1 MTLQPGFLLNARY
14 HIEEVIAQGGMG
26 AIYRAFDTALQIKV
40 AVKENFYTGEEH
52 NRQFRREAVILADL
66 RHPNLPRVTD
76 HFTVSNQGQYL
87 VMDFIEGDDLRQQL
101 KARGRL
107 DEADVIRIGVGVC
120 QGLAYLHS
128 RIPPIIHRDI
138 KPGNVKVS
146 PGGGVFLVDFGLAKL
161 ARSGQNTST
170 GAQALTPG
178 YAPPE
183 QYGQGTEP
191 RSDIYALGATLY
203 AALTGQVPE
212 DGLMRALGTAT
223 LTPLQDLRPDITQIC
238 AQAIEKAM
246 AVQPQ
251 DRFQTADEFR
261 LALLGKPT
269 EVKVDQNGSAWV
281 APLQASSDLRR
292 SGTRKKPLRFSLIFG
307 GLVTLAAIGIIFGFI
322 ILPGMNALP
331 DLPQATRTRTLPA
344 AVPARATNTVE
355 AAFIPLPSA
364 TVHPS
369 ATFARSPTPLQ
380 PESTPSGGG
389 EEIAFVSV
397 RSGVPQIWGILPDGS
412 SIRQITLL
420 PDGACQPDW
429 NPDHTRIVFISPCAA
444 KQDIYDGASLFLI
457 NADGTGLVPLP
468 TLPGGDFDPAWS
480 PDGSRIAFT
489 SLRDGRHGIYIL
501 TLSDNVAVRLSSPV
515 NYERY
520 PAWSPDGAQIAYQTT
535 RPGFPQIWVMDAFGK
550 EAREFSDPD
559 RGRSLMPVWSPDLS
573 IMLYVQGGSP
583 TFLVSRQ
590 IDNPQAVEMRV
601 SDDFIPA
608 ENPSFSPDGWWIA
621 ADSTVDQNEDIYI
634 LLRNGSSLTRLTD
647 HPAADFDP
655 DWD

>member
-14 HIEEVIAQGGMG
+14 RIEEVIAQGGMG
-26 AIYRAFDTALQIKV
+26 AIYRAYDTALQLKV

-76 HFTVSNQGQYL
+76 HFAISNQGQYL
-87 VMDFIEGDDLRQQL
+87 VMDFIEGDDLRQHL

-107 DEADVIRIGVGVC
+107 DEAEVIRIGVGVC

-146 PGGGVFLVDFGLAKL
+146 PSGGVYLVDFGLAKL
-161 ARSGQNTST
+161 AHSGQNTST

-183 QYGQGTEP
+183 QYGQGTEL

-212 DGLMRALGTAT
+212 DGLMRALGTTT
-223 LTPLQDLRPDITQIC
+223 LTPLRDLRPEISPNCT
-238 AQAIEKAM
+238 QAIEKAM

-261 LALLGKPT
+261 LALLGKPIQ
-269 EVKVDQNGSAWV
+269 VQVDQISSAGVDPHQPSSNLGNIGS
-281 APLQASSDLRR
+281 
-292 SGTRKKPLRFSLIFG
+292 RKKPPRFSLIFG
-307 GLVTLAAIGIIFGFI
+307 GLVTLAAIGIIFAFI
-322 ILPGMNALP
+322 ILPGLNTLP
-331 DLPQATRTRTLPA
+331 DPLQGTPTLTLPA
-344 AVPARATNTVE
+344 ALPIQATITEEPAS
-355 AAFIPLPSA
+355 IPLQ
-364 TVHPS
+364 TVTSHPS
-369 ATFARSPTPLQ
+369 ATIVLSPTSLL
-380 PESTPSGGG
+380 PESTPKGGG
-389 EEIAFVSV
+389 EEIAFVSA

-429 NPDHTRIVFISPCAA
+429 NPDHIRLVFVSPCAA
-444 KQDIYDGASLFLI
+444 KQDTYEGSSLFMI

-480 PDGSRIAFT
+480 PDGSSIAFT
-489 SLRDGRHGIYIL
+489 SLRDGRSGIYLL
-501 TLSDNVAVRLSSPV
+501 TLSDTIAVRLSNPV

-535 RPGFPQIWVMDAFGK
+535 RSGFPQIWVMDAQGK
-550 EAREFSDPD
+550 KAREFSDPES
-559 RGRSLMPVWSPDLS
+559 GRSLMPVWAPDMS

-583 TFLVSRQ
+583 TLLVSRQ
-590 IDNPQAVEMRV
+590 LDNPQAVELRV
-601 SDDFIPA
+601 SEGFIPT
-608 ENPSFSPDGWWIA
+608 ENPSFSLDGWWIA
-621 ADSTVDQNEDIYI
+621 ANSTVDQNEDIYI
-634 LLRNGSSLTRLTD
+634 LLRNGSGLTQLTD
-647 HPAADFDP
+647 DPADDFDP